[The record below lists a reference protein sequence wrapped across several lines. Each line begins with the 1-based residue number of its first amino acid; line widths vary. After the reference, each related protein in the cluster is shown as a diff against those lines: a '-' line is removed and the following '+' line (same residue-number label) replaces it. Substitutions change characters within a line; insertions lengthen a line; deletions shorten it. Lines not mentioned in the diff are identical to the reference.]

1 MVYRCLMNFR
11 KAFGLALVLT
21 LLLSSCSSS
30 SEEATIDTGIVD
42 RLNAATGFTWNVIPL
57 SNYNLSDSELK
68 LYESNGYIQE
78 VWPTNQM
85 ECLFGVYVFEN
96 DEYAKKGLAQLFPD
110 DEYNDFEGFY
120 GIIDDP
126 LSEYGII
133 LAEVGDPCS
142 EAAASAFDFVIP
154 QKD

>member
-1 MVYRCLMNFR
+1 MNFR

-57 SNYNLSDSELK
+57 SNYNLSENELK

-78 VWPTNQM
+78 VWPTDQM
-85 ECLFGVYVFEN
+85 KCLFGVYVFEN
-96 DEYAKKGLAQLFPD
+96 DEYAKNAKEQIFTGED
-110 DEYNDFEGFY
+110 WNDFDGFV
-120 GIIDDP
+120 GVIDDP
-126 LSEYGII
+126 LTDYGVI
-133 LAEVGDPCS
+133 LVEVGDSCS
-142 EAAASAFDFVIP
+142 EAAASTFDFIIP
-154 QKD
+154 QNN

>member
-1 MVYRCLMNFR
+1 MNFR

-57 SNYNLSDSELK
+57 SNYNLSENELK

-78 VWPTNQM
+78 VWPTDQM
-85 ECLFGVYVFEN
+85 KCLFGVYVFEN
-96 DEYAKKGLAQLFPD
+96 DEYAKNAKEQIFTGED
-110 DEYNDFEGFY
+110 WNDFDGFV
-120 GIIDDP
+120 GAIDDP
-126 LSEYGII
+126 LTDYGVI
-133 LAEVGDPCS
+133 LVEVGDPCS
-142 EAAASAFDFVIP
+142 EAAASTFDFIIP
-154 QKD
+154 QKN

>member
-1 MVYRCLMNFR
+1 MNFR

-57 SNYNLSDSELK
+57 SNYNLSENELK

-78 VWPTNQM
+78 VWPTDQM
-85 ECLFGVYVFEN
+85 KCLFGVYVFEN
-96 DEYAKKGLAQLFPD
+96 DEYAKNAKEQIFTGED
-110 DEYNDFEGFY
+110 WNDFDGFV
-120 GIIDDP
+120 GVIDDP
-126 LSEYGII
+126 LTDYGVI
-133 LAEVGDPCS
+133 LVEVGDSCS
-142 EAAASAFDFVIP
+142 EAAASTFDFIIP
-154 QKD
+154 QKN